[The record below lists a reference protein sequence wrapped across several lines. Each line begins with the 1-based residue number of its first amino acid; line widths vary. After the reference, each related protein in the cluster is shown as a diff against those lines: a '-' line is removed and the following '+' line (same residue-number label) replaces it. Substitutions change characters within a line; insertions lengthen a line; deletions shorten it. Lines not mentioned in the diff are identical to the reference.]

1 MKMPISGTLRSK
13 GENRPS
19 RPSHVVCIID
29 LQGGKPG
36 CHFSRENVC
45 PTLTKGRAAC
55 SDIHSMC
62 IVED

>member
-1 MKMPISGTLRSK
+1 M
-13 GENRPS
+13 S
-19 RPSHVVCIID
+19 RLNQESQQLQRWEYVKD